1 MIGTTTTFENYHD
14 FHLGQD
20 HDAAASAN
28 LTSRVLFRTGGNP
41 PNDGA
46 GGLNQGFNIDNLTT
60 AVYNNTSGTGNEDA
74 NVITGNSGDNAL
86 SGLGGNDTLLGG
98 DGNDTLDG
106 GAGIDTA
113 VYAGTLAQPHSES
126 GHWVVDSGV
135 IGAGTDTLV
144 EHRDRA
150 TRRRPLSAGW
160 QWWFR
165 RPPTDAA
172 ARRHACLATPSC
184 SPRRPSVRLH
194 IDLGGSDETHDLTI
208 PGDDDVNITVGGG
221 DNHITV
227 GGGDDVIVTGNGNNE
242 IVTGDG
248 NNDVTTGG
256 GDDTDP
262 YRRRR

>member
-1 MIGTTTTFENYHD
+1 M
-14 FHLGQD
+14 
-20 HDAAASAN
+20 
-28 LTSRVLFRTGGNP
+28 LFRTGGNP

-135 IGAGTDTLV
+135 IGAGTDTLSNIEIV
-144 EHRDRA
+144 QHAGGRYLLVGNGGFA
-150 TRRRPLSAGW
+150 TAA
-160 QWWFR
+160 
-165 RPPTDAA
+165 DAA
-172 ARRHACLATPSC
+172 AAATHAGDTLVFATP
-184 SPRRPSVRLH
+184 PGGPVA
-194 IDLGGSDETHDLTI
+194 IDLGGTDEIST
-208 PGDDDVNITVGGG
+208 
-221 DNHITV
+221 
-227 GGGDDVIVTGNGNNE
+227 
-242 IVTGDG
+242 
-248 NNDVTTGG
+248 
-256 GDDTDP
+256 
-262 YRRRR
+262 

>member
-1 MIGTTTTFENYHD
+1 MKQSQSEIEARTFSAPA
-14 FHLGQD
+14 GQARERLVEID
-20 HDAAASAN
+20 QREL

-74 NVITGNSGDNAL
+74 NVITGNGGDNAL

-135 IGAGTDTLV
+135 IGAGTDTLSNIEIIQHAGGRYLLV
-144 EHRDRA
+144 AMTALPTADSRSRA
-150 TRRRPLSAGW
+150 RHTSRRHPRV
-160 QWWFR
+160 R
-165 RPPTDAA
+165 HA
-172 ARRHACLATPSC
+172 ARRYGCH
-184 SPRRPSVRLH
+184 RPQRL
-194 IDLGGSDETHDLTI
+194 G
-208 PGDDDVNITVGGG
+208 
-221 DNHITV
+221 
-227 GGGDDVIVTGNGNNE
+227 
-242 IVTGDG
+242 
-248 NNDVTTGG
+248 
-256 GDDTDP
+256 
-262 YRRRR
+262 R